1 MSATRSL
8 LRAALAGAAA
18 AVVLS
23 GCGGSSGNDASS
35 SSATRTATT
44 TTTTTTT
51 TASAKADSA
60 FCQQAQQLVTKVQS
74 TLGSTSDQS
83 QLPAQLQQVADA
95 LHGVQPPAEIAT
107 DWNAFAD
114 DIAAL
119 GQAYASTNF
128 NDPQSTATF
137 QQTATQLQGKLT
149 AEGGHLESFLG
160 SRCGITATTTA
171 AASTS

>member
-1 MSATRSL
+1 MSATRTL
-8 LRAALAGAAA
+8 LRAALAGAA

-23 GCGGSSGNDASS
+23 GCGGSSGGNDASS
-35 SSATRTATT
+35 SSSSATTATP
-44 TTTTTTT
+44 T
-51 TASAKADSA
+51 TASAKAADSA

-95 LHGVQPPAEIAT
+95 LHGVQPPAEVAT

-119 GQAYASTNF
+119 GQAYANTNF

-149 AEGGHLESFLG
+149 SEGAHLESFLG
-160 SRCGITATTTA
+160 SQCGITATTSA

>member
-35 SSATRTATT
+35 SSATR